1 MERAPRQNRLLAR
14 LPQQQRRRVLER
26 CEPVDL
32 VLAEML
38 QEPGAPIRHVL
49 FPIGSFVSQLTPVD
63 SHDRM
68 EIGLVGD
75 EGMVGATLVLGIA
88 RAPAVAMV
96 QGAGPA
102 LRMETRLFRQELER
116 SDELRGAL
124 LRYVYVVM
132 CQLAQTAVCTRF
144 HVVEERLAR
153 WLLMTSDRARSN
165 DFHITHEF
173 LATMLGVRRAGVT
186 RAAGSLQA
194 LGLIRYGRGD
204 IAILDRRGLERAAC
218 ACYATD
224 RATYARVLGR
234 NGR

>member
-1 MERAPRQNRLLAR
+1 MLALLP
-14 LPQQQRRRVLER
+14 LPQRRRLLDR
-26 CEPVDL
+26 CETVDL
-32 VLAEML
+32 VLEEIL
-38 QEPGAPIRHVL
+38 QQPGAPIRHAL
-49 FPIGSFVSQLTPVD
+49 FPLGSFVSQLTPAGG
-63 SHDRM
+63 HDRM
-68 EIGLVGD
+68 EIGLAGN

-96 QGAGPA
+96 QGAGRA
-102 LRMETRLFRQELER
+102 LRMETVLFRQELER
-116 SDELRGAL
+116 SVELRDAL

-153 WLLMTSDRARSN
+153 WLLMTSDRAHSR

-186 RAAGSLQA
+186 RAAGSLQT

-204 IAILDRRGLERAAC
+204 INILDRRGLERAAC
-218 ACYATD
+218 VCYATD
-224 RATYARVLGR
+224 RATYARVLSRGGR
-234 NGR
+234 GRTVR